1 MSDKHEAN
9 NLKQAGA
16 SDLYVLACIG
26 QAVYYVLTGI
36 WALISINT
44 FQKITGPKVDTWLVR
59 TVGVLI
65 TVIGGVIA
73 MAGVRR
79 QQTPEIPTLAI
90 GSALGLTAID
100 VVYVARKRISP
111 IYLLDALGELF
122 LVGLWAV
129 ALRKVSVNGKAE
141 N

>member
-1 MSDKHEAN
+1 MSDQHGVN
-9 NLKQAGA
+9 NLKQAEA

-26 QAVYYVLTGI
+26 QAVYYLLTGV

-44 FQKITGPKVDTWLVR
+44 FQKGTGPKVDTWLVR
-59 TVGVLI
+59 TVGVLVA
-65 TVIGGVIA
+65 VIGGVLA

-111 IYLLDALGELF
+111 IYLLDALGELL

-129 ALRKVSVNGKAE
+129 ALRKGPGNGKSE